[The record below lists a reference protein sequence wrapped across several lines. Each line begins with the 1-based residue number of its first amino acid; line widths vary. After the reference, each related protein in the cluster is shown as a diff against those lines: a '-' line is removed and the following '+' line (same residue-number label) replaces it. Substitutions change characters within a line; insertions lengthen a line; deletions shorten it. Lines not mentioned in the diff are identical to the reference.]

1 MSDDD
6 NSALTLILVFI
17 LGFLFSKMLPNIC
30 DYVNNENMNF
40 EMFTLGAEKRQ
51 SSCSR

>member
-30 DYVNNENMNF
+30 EYVNNENMNF
-40 EMFTLGAEKRQ
+40 EMFTLGATEK
-51 SSCSR
+51 SCSR